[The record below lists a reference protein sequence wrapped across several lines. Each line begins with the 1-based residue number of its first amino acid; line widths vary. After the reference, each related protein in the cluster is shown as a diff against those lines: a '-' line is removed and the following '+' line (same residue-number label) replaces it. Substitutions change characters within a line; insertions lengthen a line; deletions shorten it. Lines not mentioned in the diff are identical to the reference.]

1 MQAWKLFRPLLTGS
15 VGYLKM
21 DQENK
26 KNIVSR
32 IIYWTTS
39 TIIIISLFLVFF
51 GVLPVLM
58 DRTNVNAI
66 SVIGF
71 IISGI
76 GLIIIL
82 ISLYS
87 YLSFTKQVIK
97 INPDIKLRYHQ
108 RANSVVLGLIGLSL
122 LLGGLLYIFTE
133 NSTYLVLSFVTPV
146 LLLSIFNKIMGR
158 NA

>member
-1 MQAWKLFRPLLTGS
+1 MQVWFEFGPLLTGV
-15 VGYLKM
+15 VGYPKM

-26 KNIVSR
+26 KNVISR
-32 IIYWTTS
+32 IKYWAIS
-39 TIIIISLFLVFF
+39 TIIIILLFLVFF

-58 DRTNVNAI
+58 DCTNLNAI

-76 GLIIIL
+76 GSAIIL

-87 YLSFTKQVIK
+87 SLSFRKQILKVDPDTKS
-97 INPDIKLRYHQ
+97 RYHQ
-108 RANSVVLGLIGLSL
+108 RANSVGFGLIGVSL
-122 LLGGLLYIFTE
+122 LLGGLIYSFTE
-133 NSTYLVLSFVTPV
+133 NATYLVLSFATPI

-158 NA
+158 KG